1 MTKIFFCLTN
11 NVNIGISG
19 EKIAIGYLK
28 NIGFQIIE
36 TNWRWKHK
44 EIDIIA
50 IDNDTLVI
58 VEVKTRKN
66 NIIANAESFVDKKK
80 QKNLLIAA
88 ENYLIEKNIDY
99 DVRFDVISVYFEKG
113 IFKDMAHIK
122 NAFNPEF

>member
-1 MTKIFFCLTN
+1 MTNK
-11 NVNIGISG
+11 VNIGISG

-113 IFKDMAHIK
+113 ILKDMTHIK